1 VRRGARHAVE
11 HSFGFTAAP
20 GIPLS
25 RPAPPLRPALSEGRI
40 LTVSAAIHV
49 VSEANTREHH
59 MVKARRAKGQRHVA
73 AAICR
78 TTFGAP
84 PGPPLFVLLTR
95 IAPRELDSDNLA
107 GAFKA
112 VRDGIADWLEINDR
126 DKRVRWSYGQEKGDP
141 KSYAIR
147 IEISRLLE
155 GP

>member
-1 VRRGARHAVE
+1 MSRRAID
-11 HSFGFTAAP
+11 HSFGLGLP
-20 GIPLS
+20 GIPV
-25 RPAPPLRPALSEGRI
+25 ARPALPHRPPLPEGRL
-40 LTVSAAIHV
+40 LTVQTGIHV
-49 VSEANTREHH
+49 VSEANTREHWRP
-59 MVKARRAKGQRHVA
+59 KADRAAAQRFAA

-84 PGPPLFVLLTR
+84 PGPPLFVKLTR
-95 IAPRELDSDNLA
+95 IAPREFDTDNLA

-126 DKRVRWSYGQEKGDP
+126 DKRVRWSYGQEKGKP